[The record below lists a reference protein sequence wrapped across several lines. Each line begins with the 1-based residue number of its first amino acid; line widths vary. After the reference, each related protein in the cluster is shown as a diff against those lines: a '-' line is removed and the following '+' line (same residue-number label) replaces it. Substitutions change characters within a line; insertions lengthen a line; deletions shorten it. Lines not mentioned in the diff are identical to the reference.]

1 MNINIW
7 EENLSDIKDSWPIL
21 ISLLIVTIIISFLFY
36 FIVEY
41 CASLVIFIMLLSSL
55 AGLIIFGFYNW
66 N

>member
-21 ISLLIVTIIISFLFY
+21 ISLLILTIIISFLFY